1 MIGRTILH
9 YKMLKKLGEGG
20 MGIVYLAEDTK
31 LERKVAIKFLPHTIS
46 TNSEDKERFKIEA
59 KAAAALNHPSI
70 ATIYAFE
77 EEDDDLFI
85 SMEYI
90 EGIELKDKIKAGQ
103 IEIDEIIGI
112 SIQIV
117 KGLQAAHEKG
127 IVHRDIKPSNIMVN
141 NKNQIKI
148 MDFGLAK
155 MSGSINLT
163 RTDTTIGTVA
173 YMSPEQISG
182 EKVDYRTDIW
192 SFGVVLFEMLTGKLP
207 FRGEYEPSILYSI
220 VNEEP
225 LIVTQFRSDIPEE
238 LQTIVDKA
246 LQKNTN
252 ARYQSVTEILND
264 LQSCLAE
271 KEYEFKILSSHR
283 SQNIRLNNLP
293 VQLTSFVGRNTE
305 IIEIKN
311 LLSKVR
317 LLTLI
322 GPGGTGKTRL
332 AIQAASDIVNEF
344 ENGIFFIPLA
354 SVNDPK
360 VVAQTIAQSLEVK
373 VPGEQSAIESLK
385 LYLKGKQ
392 MLLILDNYEQIL
404 SSAVLISELLASCSK
419 LKVLV
424 TSRAPLHISGEQEF
438 PVPPLSLPDLKEGPS
453 LDILSQIEAIK
464 LFVQRAQAV
473 KHDFKLDFNNAST
486 VADICIRLDG
496 LPLAIELAAARIKLL
511 SPEDMLP
518 RLENSLKLLVGGPQD
533 LPNRQQT
540 LKGAIEWSYDLLNED
555 EKKLFRRLAVFTGG
569 FNLKAA
575 EDVCNAP
582 NDMGIDILEGIASL
596 VNKSLVK
603 QSDQSRFLMLETIR
617 EFALENLNKCGE
629 LENCK
634 NVHRDLFLK
643 FSEEA
648 ETQLKGSHQKDWL
661 EKLDKEHDNLRI
673 AFDWTLNKD
682 DINTGMRFGASLWR
696 YWLIHGFLTEG
707 RERLANLLTK
717 SNSSLDPEIRAKVLN
732 GAGILAQNQ
741 ADYPAA
747 QSFFEESLSIHRKR
761 GNKQG
766 IAGLLNNLGWIA
778 WRLGNYAEAKSLSKE
793 GLILH
798 KEMNNNA
805 GIATSLNNLGFVA
818 HHQGDYAAA
827 QSSHY
832 ESLMIRRK
840 LDNKRSIAFSLS
852 NLGWALQKQ
861 CKYDQAS
868 EKHKEALALLQELG
882 DKQLFA
888 FAVNILAE
896 MLLEQRNFDHAR
908 KMIEKQ
914 SLPIVKE
921 IGSKYGITF
930 ALTTLGDIMLQK
942 ENYNEAKKIH
952 EENLEMR
959 KETKEKWCIAQSLH
973 RLGEV
978 FRYKNKYND
987 ALIFYKESLVLRGEM
1002 EDKMGIV
1009 ECLESLAHVACK
1021 QNKLTQSLELLNSAK
1036 ILRKFM
1042 NAPLSPRLQLGY
1054 ENTLNAIQAGLEKQK
1069 FEEILSQSRSMT
1081 LDQTITFALS
1091 EV

>member
-1 MIGRTILH
+1 
-9 YKMLKKLGEGG
+9 
-20 MGIVYLAEDTK
+20 
-31 LERKVAIKFLPHTIS
+31 
-46 TNSEDKERFKIEA
+46 
-59 KAAAALNHPSI
+59 
-70 ATIYAFE
+70 
-77 EEDDDLFI
+77 
-85 SMEYI
+85 
-90 EGIELKDKIKAGQ
+90 
-103 IEIDEIIGI
+103 
-112 SIQIV
+112 
-117 KGLQAAHEKG
+117 
-127 IVHRDIKPSNIMVN
+127 
-141 NKNQIKI
+141 
-148 MDFGLAK
+148 
-155 MSGSINLT
+155 
-163 RTDTTIGTVA
+163 
-173 YMSPEQISG
+173 
-182 EKVDYRTDIW
+182 
-192 SFGVVLFEMLTGKLP
+192 MLTGHLP
-207 FRGEYEPSILYSI
+207 FRGEYEPAILYSI
-220 VNEEP
+220 VHEEP
-225 LIVTQFRSDIPEE
+225 LRLTQFRYDIPEA
-238 LQTIVDKA
+238 LQTIVDRA
-246 LQKNTN
+246 LQKNTD
-252 ARYQSVTEILND
+252 ARYQSMTEILND
-264 LQSCLAE
+264 LQRILDE
-271 KEYEFKILSSHR
+271 KEYEFKIRTSSK
-283 SQNIRLNNLP
+283 SKKIKLNNLP
-293 VQLTSFVGRNTE
+293 VQLTSFVGREVE

-311 LLSKVR
+311 LLNKVR
-317 LLTLI
+317 MLTLT

-332 AIQAASDIVNEF
+332 AIQAATDLF
-344 ENGIFFIPLA
+344 DDFKNGIFFIPLA
-354 SVNDPK
+354 SVHDPK
-360 VVAQTIAQSLEVK
+360 VTASTIAQSLEVK
-373 VPGEQSAIESLK
+373 VSGEQSAVESLK
-385 LYLKGKQ
+385 LYLKEKQ

-404 SSAVLISELLASCSK
+404 SAAVLISELLASCSK

-438 PVPPLSLPDLKEGPS
+438 PVLPLSLPDLKEES
-453 LDILSQIEAIK
+453 SFDILSQIEAIK

-473 KHDFKLDFNNAST
+473 KPDFKLDFNNAST

-511 SPEDMLP
+511 TPEDMLP

-555 EKKLFRRLAVFTGG
+555 EKKLFRRLAVFTAGCT
-569 FNLKAA
+569 LEAA
-575 EDVCNAP
+575 EAVCNTS
-582 NDMGIDILEGIASL
+582 NDMAIDILEGIASL

-617 EFALENLNKCGE
+617 EFALENLNKYGE

-648 ETQLKGSHQKDWL
+648 EIQLKGSHQKDWL
-661 EKLDKEHDNLRI
+661 KKLDREHDNLRN
-673 AFDWTLNKD
+673 AFDWSLKKD

-696 YWLIHGFLTEG
+696 YWLIHGFLNEG
-707 RERLANLLTK
+707 RERLANLLAK
-717 SNSSLDPEIRAKVLN
+717 SNSSVDPEIQAKVLN

-766 IAGLLNNLGWIA
+766 IAGLLNNLGWLA

-840 LDNKRSIAFSLS
+840 LDNKRSVAFSLS

-896 MLLEQRNFDHAR
+896 MLLEQCNFDHAR
-908 KMIEKQ
+908 KLIEKQ

-930 ALTTLGDIMLQK
+930 ALTTLGDIMLQQ

-959 KETKEKWCIAQSLH
+959 KETKDKWCIAQSLH

-978 FRYKNKYND
+978 FRYQNNYND
-987 ALIFYKESLVLRGEM
+987 ALIFYKESLALRGEI
-1002 EDKMGIV
+1002 EDKMGVV
-1009 ECLESLAHVACK
+1009 ECLESLAHMVCK
-1021 QNKLTQSLELLNSAK
+1021 QNKLSQSLQLLNSAEV
-1036 ILRKFM
+1036 LRKIM
-1042 NAPLSPRLQLGY
+1042 NAPLSPCLEPDY
-1054 ENTLNAIQAGLEKQK
+1054 KNTFNFIQAGLEKQQ
-1069 FEEILSQSRSMT
+1069 FNEILSQNRNMT
-1081 LDQTITFALS
+1081 IDQTITFALS